1 MDFATRARTHR
12 VDLRAMTAAR
22 ALRNACH
29 RGARLW
35 FRGIFYPNTLRCRR
49 PEGLILAPEDI
60 WPGDPGR
67 GRLVLDGRFRFLGR
81 TLKGQD
87 VLSGAA
93 RPGAA
98 WMADFHSFVWLRDLR
113 AVGTDSART
122 RGAALLSAWIERNAR
137 WRPVSWRPDVLSNRI
152 CNWLTHAEF
161 FEADAETAFLNSLAR
176 QVKHLYRVSRF
187 VDQDLDR
194 MVVLKAQIY
203 ASLCLPGGGR
213 QLPDLLRRLSQLCD
227 RQLLPDGGHIM
238 RSPAA
243 QLTAL
248 RHLADANSVIRAVH
262 GDEPEE
268 LRNAIERAAAMV
280 RFFRHGDGGM
290 AVFNGANEGEART
303 TDAVL
308 SRAGT
313 PGQPVASAP
322 DTGFERIVADRTL
335 LIVDAGRPVRNM
347 PNAHAGTLSFEMS
360 VGKQRIVVNCGAYN
374 GMDDAWRR
382 VQRATAAHSTLTV
395 DDRNLSVLRED
406 GTLGAGPES
415 VLCER
420 LESDDGTLLEMSHD
434 GYARSCGLSHR
445 RRIFVDASGN
455 DIRGEDSLSGTGTR
469 KFAIR
474 FHLHPAVKASL
485 VNSGASVLL
494 RLSDGT
500 GWCLRCKGGTA
511 SLQES
516 VYLGK
521 ADEIRRSE
529 QIVIAG
535 ATQQGDA
542 HVKWAIARL
551 KSV

>member
-1 MDFATRARTHR
+1 
-12 VDLRAMTAAR
+12 MTAGR

-35 FRGIFYPNTLRCRR
+35 FRGFFYPNTLRCRR
-49 PEGLILAPEDI
+49 PDGLLLAPDDN
-60 WPGDPGR
+60 WPGDPRR

-98 WMADFHSFVWLRDLR
+98 WTADFHSFAWLRDLR

-122 RGAALLSAWIERNAR
+122 RGAALLSAWTERNAR
-137 WRPVSWRPDVLSNRI
+137 WRPVSWRPDVLSDRI

-161 FEADAETAFLNSLAR
+161 FEANAEADFLNSLAR
-176 QVKHLYRVSRF
+176 QVKHLYRVSSF
-187 VDQDLDR
+187 VDRDLDR
-194 MVVLKAQIY
+194 MIVLKAQIY
-203 ASLCLPGGGR
+203 AALCLPGGGG
-213 QLPDLLRRLSQLCD
+213 QLPKLLRRLSQACD
-227 RQLLPDGGHIM
+227 RQLLPDGGHVM

-248 RHLADANSVIRAVH
+248 RHLVDAKSLIGAAR

-268 LRNAIERAAAMV
+268 LRDAVERAAAMV

-290 AVFNGANEGEART
+290 ALFNGANEGEVPT

-308 SRAGT
+308 SRAGASGG
-313 PGQPVASAP
+313 PPASAP
-322 DTGFERIVADRTL
+322 DTGFERVSANRTL
-335 LIVDAGRPVRNM
+335 LIVDAGPPVRDA
-347 PNAHAGTLSFEMS
+347 PDAHAGTLSFEMS
-360 VGKQRIVVNCGAYN
+360 VGEQRIVVNCGAYD
-374 GMDDAWRR
+374 GMDDDWRLA
-382 VQRATAAHSTLTV
+382 QRATAAHSTVTV

-406 GTLGAGPES
+406 GTLGPGPES
-415 VLCER
+415 VTCER
-420 LESDDGTLLEMSHD
+420 LDSDDGTLLDMSHD
-434 GYARSCGLSHR
+434 GYLRSRGPSHR
-445 RRIFVDASGN
+445 RRIFVDASGE
-455 DIRGEDSLSGTGTR
+455 DVRGEDTLSGAGAH

-494 RLSDGT
+494 RLSDGA
-500 GWCLRCKGGTA
+500 GWCLRCRGGTA

-529 QIVIAG
+529 QIVIDG
-535 ATQQGDA
+535 ATQQGGA
-542 HVKWAIARL
+542 RVKWAIAKL
-551 KSV
+551 KGG